1 MIVLAGLLALAFPV
15 TVWLFLRHI
24 DRLTSTYEA
33 RTSELLT
40 RIQHPEIVR
49 PEIPTHRVEVA
60 PTEPEDEMHL
70 IGTISGGSTMNGDNA
85 DT

>member
-1 MIVLAGLLALAFPV
+1 MTVVAGLLVVAIV
-15 TVWLFLRHI
+15 VVVWFFLDYIKGVNAAH
-24 DRLTSTYEA
+24 EA
-33 RTSELLT
+33 RESELLT

-49 PEIPTHRVEVA
+49 PEIPTHRVEVP

-70 IGTISGGSTMNGDNA
+70 IGTIQGGTMNGNNA

>member
-1 MIVLAGLLALAFPV
+1 MTVVAGLLVVAIVA
-15 TVWLFLRHI
+15 TVWFFLDYIKGQNAEH
-24 DRLTSTYEA
+24 EA
-33 RTSELLT
+33 RVSELLT

-49 PEIPTHRVEVA
+49 PELLDRRVEVA